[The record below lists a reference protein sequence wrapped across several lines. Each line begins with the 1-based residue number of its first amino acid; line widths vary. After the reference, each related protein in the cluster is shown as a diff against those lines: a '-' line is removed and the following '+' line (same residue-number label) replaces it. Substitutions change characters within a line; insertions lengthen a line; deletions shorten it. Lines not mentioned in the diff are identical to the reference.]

1 MDSVEISKNEKDV
14 FEIIVNFEAGGDPNR
29 IYKTMVNLIE
39 SFRSLD
45 GTLGE
50 MVGIEVIDSLSLESI
65 EEGSLKTIIRNL
77 IEDIPDEDLRE
88 ADVKRLIG
96 FYLVKCKYAV
106 LKWCQETPK
115 LESPEQVKVLEG
127 ELLKIAEESNINK
140 IPAYALPDR
149 MKLLTNITSIQKSTK
164 TLGEND
170 SVYFSSSGGNS
181 MVSNGIEISESIVS
195 DVLTSEIVEQR
206 NKAILK
212 VKKPDYLGKSKW
224 LMKYQGHNVD
234 VTISDLEWLDKFQNK
249 EIPLLPG
256 DSLKGQFLQ
265 IISYGHDL
273 EVISI
278 QYYLEAIDQ
287 IIEAPKLAQANFEKF

>member
-1 MDSVEISKNEKDV
+1 MSLAEIGENEDA
-14 FEIIVNFEAGGDPNR
+14 FEITVNFEIGGDPNR

-45 GTLGE
+45 GTLAE
-50 MVGIEVIDSLSLESI
+50 MIGIEVVDSLSLESI

-77 IEDIPDEDLRE
+77 IEEVPDEDLRE

-115 LESPEQVKVLEG
+115 LESPEQVKILEG
-127 ELLKIAEESNINK
+127 DLLKIAEESNINK
-140 IPAYALPDR
+140 IPAYTIPNR

-164 TLGEND
+164 TLGKND
-170 SVYFSSSGGNS
+170 SVYFTSYEGSS

-195 DVLTSEIVEQR
+195 EVLTSEVVEQR
-206 NKAILK
+206 NRAILK

-224 LMKYQGHNVD
+224 LTKYQGHNID
-234 VTISDLEWLDKFQNK
+234 VTISDLEWLEKFQNK
-249 EIPLLPG
+249 EVPLLPG
-256 DSLKGQFLQ
+256 DSLKGKLLQ
-265 IISYGHDL
+265 IISYGYDL

-278 QYYLEAIDQ
+278 QYYLESIDQ
-287 IIEAPKLAQANFEKF
+287 IIEAPKLIQTNFEKF